1 MRWDNKMRFKI
12 FLAAITALLLSQATA
27 QETVPDGAWGTV
39 NGLDSAD
46 LALRGW
52 TMIGTTGLNA
62 GSNVGLLVTFWR
74 ASDGTL
80 ARCVFSLVNPTGA
93 EQFESCSIAVAVNGD
108 PE

>member
-1 MRWDNKMRFKI
+1 MRNRLLTAFS
-12 FLAAITALLLSQATA
+12 AAMLLSPATA
-27 QETVPDGAWGTV
+27 QETPPDGAWGNI

-52 TMIGTTGLNA
+52 DMIGTTALQA
-62 GSNVGLLVTFWR
+62 GSNTGLLVTFWR
-74 ASDGTL
+74 AGDGTL

-93 EQFESCSIAVAVNGD
+93 EQFESCSVAVAVNGE